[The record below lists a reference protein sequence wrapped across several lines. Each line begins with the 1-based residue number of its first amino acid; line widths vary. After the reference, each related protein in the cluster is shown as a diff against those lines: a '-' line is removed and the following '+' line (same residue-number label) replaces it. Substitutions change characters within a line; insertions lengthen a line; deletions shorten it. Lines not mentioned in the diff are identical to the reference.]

1 MWLRTATKDDIPA
14 VRELLVETWH
24 ATFDD
29 VFGVETVNAIT
40 NKWHSDEALRK
51 QLSKPYSEFILA
63 DDGSDLYGMA
73 FASQGDQTFASLH
86 QLYVRPDRQR
96 QGVGGLLLVEIESA
110 FPNVRKLRLEVIEK
124 NTNALRF
131 YEAKGYTRTGSV
143 VENWGEPNSGI
154 TVLTM
159 EKALA
164 DWSL

>member
-14 VRELLVETWH
+14 VRELLIETWH
-24 ATFDD
+24 STFDD

-40 NKWHSDEALRK
+40 DKWHSADALKK

-73 FASQGDQTFASLH
+73 FASQNDQTFANLH
-86 QLYVRPDRQR
+86 QLYVRPEKQG

-110 FPNVRKLRLEVIEK
+110 FPNVRKLRLDVIEK
-124 NTNALRF
+124 NAKALQF
-131 YEAKGYTRTGSV
+131 YEARGYAKTGRT
-143 VENWGEPNSGI
+143 ENWGEPDSGI
-154 TVLTM
+154 AVLTM